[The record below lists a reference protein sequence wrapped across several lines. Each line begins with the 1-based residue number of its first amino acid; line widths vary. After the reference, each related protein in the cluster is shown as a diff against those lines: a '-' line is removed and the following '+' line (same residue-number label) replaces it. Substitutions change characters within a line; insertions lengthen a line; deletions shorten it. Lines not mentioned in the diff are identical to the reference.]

1 MHVLHPLHLA
11 VAVALFLALLAGLA
25 PGASFAQRP
34 KEKPAAPTVT
44 LFAGSLKQA
53 CARAAERNVPIV
65 AIALLDEESDNT
77 ATRTELLASEEFAA
91 QSLHCVLFFSNNGQH
106 KQRELAET
114 VEGAKRTRSVC
125 SAFGTANCKEHQ
137 QHWDELYNLFNEAG
151 ELRCP
156 QVLVLTPDGKLA
168 ARISP
173 GLKPQVSAILTQVK
187 ETQAKLG
194 RGLDDAILAQVKD
207 AAARAARAEL
217 EGHCGSAWRAFA
229 EVLALV
235 PDGPRAQAATDGQ
248 KRALETLGK
257 QRLDAQAKLAQENG
271 LAGYLALEELAHDW
285 TGTDQALE
293 ITRLMKRAE
302 KEPALRDAL
311 AKKKRDDESQTLWN
325 EAEAASAAK
334 QPKEAERK
342 LRLLLKKYPG
352 TPAAERVS
360 KAHPEWVGESSAVRA
375 RDHGL
380 EDRVRPALAIHSL

>member
-1 MHVLHPLHLA
+1 MKVLRPLHTA
-11 VAVALFLALLAGLA
+11 VAGALFLALLAGFA
-25 PGASFAQRP
+25 TGASGAQRP

-44 LFAGSLKQA
+44 LFTGSLKQA

-77 ATRTELLASEEFAA
+77 ATRTGLLASEDFAA

-106 KQRELAET
+106 KQRELIET
-114 VEGAKRTRSVC
+114 VDGAQRTRTVC

-137 QHWDELYNLFNEAG
+137 QHWDEIYNQFNEAG

-173 GLKPQVSAILTQVK
+173 GFKPEVSAIVAQVK

-194 RGLDDAILAQVKD
+194 RGLDDATLAQIKD
-207 AAARAARAEL
+207 ATTRAARAEL
-217 EGHCGSAWRAFA
+217 EGHSGSAWRAYG

-235 PDGPRAQAATDGQ
+235 PDGPRAQAATEGQ
-248 KRALETLGK
+248 KRTLEGLSK
-257 QRLDAQAKLAQENG
+257 QRLDAQAKLALGSG

-285 TGTDQALE
+285 NGTDQALE
-293 ITRLMKRAE
+293 LTRLMKRAE

-311 AKKKRDDESQTLWN
+311 AKRKRDDESQTLWN
-325 EAEAASAAK
+325 EAETASAAK

-352 TPAAERVS
+352 TPAAERVA
-360 KAHPEWVGESSAVRA
+360 KAHPEWVGESSAARA
-375 RDHGL
+375 RDHGF
-380 EDRVRPALAIHSL
+380 ED